1 MSLFERDDVAT
12 LYGECK
18 ICSKGTRSHVLEKA
32 KYEEYIE
39 EIVIDSSDEFANKQW
54 EDTEEVTKMRKAKEA
69 IVVCHTCWLERR
81 KEIQDILEKDYQKW
95 DKNPTAYISRIQ
107 VVAEICYMYKFKQ
120 ELKKMQYL
128 IRKLKETPV
137 L

>member
-1 MSLFERDDVAT
+1 MPLFERDDVAT
-12 LYGECK
+12 LYGACK

-39 EIVIDSSDEFANKQW
+39 EVVIDSSDEFANKQW
-54 EDTEEVTKMRKAKEA
+54 EDTEDVIKMRKAKEA
-69 IVVCHTCWLERR
+69 IVVCHTCWFKRR
-81 KEIQDILEKDYQKW
+81 TEIRDVLEKDYQKW
-95 DKNPTAYISRIQ
+95 DKHHTAYVARIK

-128 IRKLKETPV
+128 IRKLKETIV
-137 L
+137 Q